1 MPCPRG
7 SYPYK
12 YSTNKSNVRPTA
24 GSTVKRKKRGIP
36 VTAVPFVLPSL
47 WGLAL
52 LLAGMKIMET
62 ALRNW
67 AGSRL
72 ADALERLTRTPFRGF
87 VTGTVTSAL
96 MQSSTAV
103 TVLTIG
109 LVNARLMTFS
119 RSLGIILGTNVGT
132 CLTTELM
139 SLHLHRYGTALLAAA
154 SSLWLWT
161 ALSAEMAL
169 LPPLRRRTFIPLR
182 YGAAALAGFSLLL
195 VGFRVL
201 QSIGPHLKD
210 NGTMSAVMAQA
221 AAHPLWGVAG
231 GAALAALVHSSAA
244 VIGMAMGLA
253 ASGAMP
259 VETGIAVVLG
269 ANVGTCFTGLVAALG
284 GSRGGRFVALAQL
297 ALNAGGVLLFYPFI
311 GALLDVS
318 ALLAPNRPYGQ
329 IAHAQT
335 IFNVVCSLLALPLA
349 SLPAWRRLDAAR
361 PPGADRPP
369 GG

>member
-1 MPCPRG
+1 M
-7 SYPYK
+7 
-12 YSTNKSNVRPTA
+12 
-24 GSTVKRKKRGIP
+24 
-36 VTAVPFVLPSL
+36 TAVPFILPSL

-62 ALRNW
+62 ALRQW

-72 ADALERLTRTPFRGF
+72 AHALEHLTRTPLRGF

-109 LVNARLMTFS
+109 LVNARLITFS

-139 SLHLHRYGTALLAAA
+139 SLQLHRYGTLLLAAA
-154 SSLWLWT
+154 SALWLWT
-161 ALSAEMAL
+161 ALAAEMAV

-182 YGAAALAGFSLLL
+182 YGASALAGFSLLL
-195 VGFRVL
+195 IGFRVL
-201 QSIGPHLKD
+201 QSIGPQLKG
-210 NGTMSAVMAQA
+210 NGTTDAVMAHA
-221 AAHPLWGVAG
+221 AAHPVWGVAG
-231 GAALAALVHSSAA
+231 GAVLAALVHSSAA
-244 VIGMAMGLA
+244 VIGMAMGFA

-269 ANVGTCFTGLVAALG
+269 ANVGTCFTGLMAAIG
-284 GSRGGRFVALAQL
+284 GHSGGRFVALAQL
-297 ALNAGGVLLFYPFI
+297 ALNVGGVLLFYPLI
-311 GALLDVS
+311 GMLLDAS
-318 ALLAPNRPYGQ
+318 ALLAPNRPHAQ

-335 IFNVVCSLLALPLA
+335 IFNVACSLLALPLT
-349 SLPAWRRLDAAR
+349 SLSVWRRLDAAR
-361 PPGADRPP
+361 PPGAHPPP
-369 GG
+369 GA